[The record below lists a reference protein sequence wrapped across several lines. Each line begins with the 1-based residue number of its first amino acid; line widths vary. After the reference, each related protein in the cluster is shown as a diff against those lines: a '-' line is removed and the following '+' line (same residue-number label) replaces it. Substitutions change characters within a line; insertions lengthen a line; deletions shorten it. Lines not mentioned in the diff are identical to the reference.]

1 MENKDS
7 RYSRV
12 FHVRWA
18 DCDFNGHMRHS
29 AFNDYAAHIRVS
41 MFTDFGLPM
50 ERLMELRLGPVL
62 FREETKF
69 YKELRLNE
77 AFKVDCAVIAMRH
90 SGKIWQMHHHFYTD
104 QGVLAA
110 EIVVDGSWIDL
121 DKRKSTTPNKEILA
135 LISSFPR
142 AEEFSWL
149 PDKRQLP

>member
-1 MENKDS
+1 MLMENKGS
-7 RYSRV
+7 RYSKV

-50 ERLMELRLGPVL
+50 ERLMGLRLGPVL

-77 AFKVDCAVIAMRH
+77 AFIVDCEVIAMRK
-90 SGKIWQMHHHFYTD
+90 SGKIWQMHHRFYTE
-104 QGVLAA
+104 QGLLAA

-121 DKRKSTTPNKEILA
+121 DKRKTATPNKEILD
-135 LISSFPR
+135 LISAFPR
-142 AEEFSWL
+142 ADEFTWL
-149 PDKRQLP
+149 PDKR